1 MLKPGPFEAELIE
14 ELRDEAAV
22 LDLEDRADPTEVP
35 TALNSVTVGE
45 RTTDLLAR
53 APIAG
58 DRVEDA
64 ALVVASD
71 RFVETGAY

>member
-1 MLKPGPFEAELIE
+1 MLTPGPFEAELIE

-58 DRVEDA
+58 DRFEDV
-64 ALVVASD
+64 LVAASD
-71 RFVETGAY
+71 RFAETGAY